1 MSSRIE
7 TVGGTKVGYV
17 RLAQFTKGSADA
29 LAEAVEGLREKGAT
43 ALVFDLRGDPGGLV
57 NEAVGVAGVFLPD
70 DSTVVVSQGLHSP
83 RHVFRTDGTPA
94 AGDLPLVVL
103 VNRGSASS
111 SEIVAGALRDAGRGE
126 LVGQRT
132 FGKALIQST
141 EPLRDGGALKL
152 TTARYLTPKGFDL
165 AKRGLPPDVRVADDP
180 GTPKDEMLAAGPGA
194 GGRRVLMARARGGPA
209 ETLVCEL
216 VPAGRGAA
224 AQPAFEPGQR
234 IPLAKGARGAAEV
247 GDLVVV
253 TMRGRAGRVAEVLG
267 PASSPRTA
275 LAGLLASEGLARPF
289 PRAALR
295 EADEADDS
303 AVAADPGRRDLRD
316 QRVITIDPEGAKDH
330 DDAIAVASEAG
341 GATRLWVH
349 IADVS
354 RFVPAG
360 SALDREA
367 ARRGNS
373 VYVPGVGRADAARAA
388 LVGPLQPA
396 PRRRPRGGDG
406 RDGRRR
412 RRPRWGRRASRAR

>member
-1 MSSRIE
+1 VAQRGDQVVITRVFEGSPAAEAGIRAGDRITSVAGTPVERGSIDAVVSRIRGPHGTTVTIGIATPGGAEREVTLTRARIKVPPVSSRIE

-103 VNRGSASS
+103 VDRGSASS

-180 GTPKDEMLAAGPGA
+180 GTPKDEMLQRGLALAAAGP
-194 GGRRVLMARARGGPA
+194 
-209 ETLVCEL
+209 
-216 VPAGRGAA
+216 
-224 AQPAFEPGQR
+224 
-234 IPLAKGARGAAEV
+234 
-247 GDLVVV
+247 
-253 TMRGRAGRVAEVLG
+253 
-267 PASSPRTA
+267 
-275 LAGLLASEGLARPF
+275 
-289 PRAALR
+289 
-295 EADEADDS
+295 
-303 AVAADPGRRDLRD
+303 
-316 QRVITIDPEGAKDH
+316 
-330 DDAIAVASEAG
+330 
-341 GATRLWVH
+341 
-349 IADVS
+349 
-354 RFVPAG
+354 
-360 SALDREA
+360 
-367 ARRGNS
+367 
-373 VYVPGVGRADAARAA
+373 
-388 LVGPLQPA
+388 
-396 PRRRPRGGDG
+396 
-406 RDGRRR
+406 
-412 RRPRWGRRASRAR
+412 